1 MPVANVMRIKQL
13 FGEFVHKVFN
23 SSGDPVKIL
32 AETDGTV
39 RVQLLAWDGA
49 QERVVNETSGRL
61 AIVNYGKDSGGTE
74 DPLRTNANQQ
84 LQVEVINDTSVW
96 VQVDPQLIAAA
107 EADLWDPGG
116 DAGDIYDLEFL
127 VVNVDGTNAVDVS
140 IGQDV
145 AGGGGL
151 TAAEYFMFTE
161 TIPAKGS
168 SGWRGPFRIGGDDH
182 IRGVA
187 TAANDACIHIRAK
200 LIKDV

>member
-1 MPVANVMRIKQL
+1 MPMDGIVRVKRL
-13 FGEFVHKVFN
+13 FGDLVHKVFN
-23 SSGDPVKIL
+23 SSGDPVKVL
-32 AETDGTV
+32 AETDGTI
-39 RVQLLAWDGA
+39 RAQLVGWDGA
-49 QERVVNETSGRL
+49 QERVAVETSGKL
-61 AIVNYGKDSGGTE
+61 PFTVYGKDASSNE
-74 DPLRTNANQQ
+74 DPLRTNANMQ

-96 VQVDPQLIAAA
+96 VQIDPQLVAAA

-116 DAGDIYDLEFL
+116 DAGDIYDVEFL
-127 VVNVDGTNAVDVS
+127 VVNVDGTNSVDVS
-140 IGQDV
+140 VGQDV

-151 TAAEYFMFTE
+151 TAAEYFMYTE